1 MDLIDADQWDRQRR
15 IRGWQ
20 QTAVEQSHCVL
31 IGAGALGNEAAKLL
45 LQLGVRK
52 ISIVDFD
59 TVVTANLNRCVFFTH
74 EDAQK
79 GAKKAEA
86 LAASAGRLNPSAQ
99 IEPVLERVE
108 TLDEDFFSKFDYA
121 FSCLDNLGARLH
133 ANAHCYGKTP
143 LVDGGT
149 AGFNGKVQVVDGGSC
164 LECGLSPRDYSFLW
178 RKYSCTGEMLE
189 FVDPKMPALPTT
201 TSIVAGVMA
210 SEFVKMAHAKSEEPP
225 VGGVVNHLTQKR
237 VARENKPRKFDLPES
252 GLAGKYW
259 FYNGLTNESA
269 VFEIAKRESCPV
281 HG

>member
-20 QTAVEQSHCVL
+20 QSAVEQSKCLV
-31 IGAGALGNEAAKLL
+31 IGAGALGNEVVKLL
-45 LQLGVRK
+45 LQLGVRNLA
-52 ISIVDFD
+52 IVDYD

-74 EDAQK
+74 GDAK
-79 GAKKAEA
+79 KRAKKAKA
-86 LAASAGRLNPSAQ
+86 LAKAAGKVNPEAV
-99 IEPVLERVE
+99 ITPVLSRVE
-108 TLDEDFFSKFDYA
+108 QLDEVFFADFDCA
-121 FSCLDNLGARLH
+121 FSCLDNLGGRLH

-143 LVDGGT
+143 LIDGGT
-149 AGFNGKVQVVDGGSC
+149 AGFNGKVQVVDNGSC

-201 TSIVAGVMA
+201 TSVVAGVMA
-210 SEFVKMAHAKSEEPP
+210 GEFVKMAHSKSEPI
-225 VGGVVNHLTQKR
+225 GGGAINQLTQLAVER
-237 VARENKPRKFDLPES
+237 QRKPRQFDLPES

-269 VFEIAKRESCPV
+269 TFEVQKRASCPV